1 MKRSELYEAPLLD
14 MVECMVESG
23 IAFSQD
29 QEIIIEDL
37 LYEDYQP
44 E

>member
-14 MVECMVESG
+14 MVECTVESG
-23 IAFSQD
+23 IAFSQG
-29 QEIIIEDL
+29 QEILIEDL
-37 LYEDYQP
+37 LYEYYQP

>member
-1 MKRSELYEAPLLD
+1 MKRSELYEAPLLA
-14 MVECMVESG
+14 MVECTVESG
-23 IAFSQD
+23 IAFSQG
-29 QEIIIEDL
+29 QESVIEDL